1 MNNLA
6 KVRMKNKK
14 ILIHS
19 LVFSPD
25 GVSTA
30 YLYNDIALGF
40 LQSGYEVV
48 VLTTTPHYNR
58 VPEDMAAQP
67 MEKQWAGLYYKSNFK
82 GIPVY
87 HVPQKKYPSFLARVV
102 GFVYWHMVSLLL
114 GLFQK
119 NVSLI
124 LSPSPPLT
132 IGLISI
138 LLGKMKGAKVVYNV
152 QEIYPDF
159 LINQGNLR
167 SGILIQILKRLETTV
182 YHYADAVTTIDQIF
196 YNTIVDRFTEKKKL
210 SIIPNFVD
218 TDIYQPLNK
227 SAYSLDRE
235 IFPSR
240 DSLKLMYAGNIGH
253 AQDWEPLLW
262 IARRFKTAPIEFWVI
277 GEGVLKEQLQEEML
291 RDGLNNIHLLP
302 YQARSGMASVIAYAD
317 LHFIFM
323 NPQME
328 GQGFPSKVYTI
339 MACGKP
345 LLVLSGTNTPITNF
359 LKDKKTAF
367 LITHQDQDARIGALE
382 KLIQELLLDR
392 SVLGEMG
399 EKGCAEIEEHFSK
412 KAVVAQYISLANQL
426 IKEDRH
432 G

>member
-1 MNNLA
+1 
-6 KVRMKNKK
+6 MKKKK

-40 LQSGYEVV
+40 QQSGYEVV
-48 VLTTTPHYNR
+48 VLTTTPHYNL
-58 VPEDMAAQP
+58 VPEDIADQLMK
-67 MEKQWAGLYYKSNFK
+67 KQWAGLYYKSSFH

-87 HVPQKKYPSFLARVV
+87 HVPQKKYRSFLARVI
-102 GFVYWHMVSLLL
+102 GFVYWHLVSFLL

-119 NVSLI
+119 NIDLI

-138 LLGKMKGAKVVYNV
+138 FLGKVKRAKVVYNV

-159 LINQGNLR
+159 LINQGSLR
-167 SGILIQILKRLETTV
+167 SGALIGLLKRLETTV
-182 YHYADAVTTIDQIF
+182 YRYADAVTTIDEVF
-196 YNTIVDRFTEKKKL
+196 YNTVIDRFADKSKL

-218 TDIYQPLNK
+218 TNIYKPI
-227 SAYSLDRE
+227 SESIDSLDQQL
-235 IFPSR
+235 FPRR

-253 AQDWEPLLW
+253 AQDWGPLLT
-262 IARRFKTAPIEFWVI
+262 IARKFKEAPIEFWVI
-277 GEGVLKEQLQEEML
+277 GEGVLKEQLSLEISKE
-291 RDGLNNIHLLP
+291 GLHNIHLLP

-345 LLVLSGTNTPITNF
+345 LLVLSGEHTPIINF
-359 LKDKKTAF
+359 LNDTHSAF
-367 LITHQDQDARIGALE
+367 LITHQNQEARIYALE
-382 KLIQELLLDR
+382 KLIRQLLLDR
-392 SVLGEMG
+392 SELTKMG
-399 EKGCAEIEEHFSK
+399 EDGSRLIEEQFSK
-412 KAVVAQYISLANQL
+412 KAVVTQYVSLADRL
-426 IKEDRH
+426 IKEGRN

>member
-1 MNNLA
+1 
-6 KVRMKNKK
+6 MKNKK

-40 LQSGYEVV
+40 QQSGYEVV

-58 VPEDMAAQP
+58 VQEDITAQP
-67 MEKQWAGLYYKSNFK
+67 MKKKWAGLYYKSNFK

-87 HVPQKKYPSFLARVV
+87 HVPQKKYRSFLARVI
-102 GFVYWHMVSLLL
+102 GFIYWHMISLLL

-119 NVSLI
+119 DLSII

-138 LLGKMKGAKVVYNV
+138 ALGRIKGARVVYNV

-167 SGILIQILKRLETTV
+167 SGILIRILKRLETIV
-182 YHYADAVTTIDQIF
+182 YRYANAVTTIDEIF
-196 YNTIVDRFTEKKKL
+196 YKTIVDRFAEKEKL
-210 SIIPNFVD
+210 TVIPNFVD
-218 TDIYQPLNK
+218 TDIYQPLDERVH
-227 SAYSLDRE
+227 SLDRE
-235 IFPSR
+235 LFPDR

-253 AQDWEPLLW
+253 AQDWEPLLLM
-262 IARRFKTAPIEFWVI
+262 AKKFKAAPIEFWVI
-277 GEGVLKEQLQEEML
+277 GEGVLKEQLRGEISKE
-291 RDGLNNIHLLP
+291 GLTNIHLLP
-302 YQARSGMASVIAYAD
+302 YQARNGMASVIAYAD

-345 LLVLSGTNTPITNF
+345 LLVLSGDNTPITHF
-359 LKDKKTAF
+359 LKDKNSAF
-367 LITHQDQDARIGALE
+367 LITHQDQEERMDALE
-382 KLIQELLLDR
+382 KLIQHLLLDK
-392 SVLGEMG
+392 SQLKSMG
-399 EKGCAEIEEHFSK
+399 KNGCILIEKQFSK
-412 KAVVAQYISLANQL
+412 KSVVTQYVSLAERL
-426 IKEDRH
+426 INEDRH

>member
-1 MNNLA
+1 
-6 KVRMKNKK
+6 MKKKK

-40 LQSGYEVV
+40 QQIGYDVV

-58 VPEDMAAQP
+58 VPEDIAAQP
-67 MEKQWAGLYYKSNFK
+67 LKKQWAGLYYKSNYK
-82 GIPVY
+82 GMPVY
-87 HVPQKKYPSFLARVV
+87 HVPQKKYASFLARAG
-102 GFVYWHMVSLLL
+102 GFVYWHLVSLLL
-114 GLFQK
+114 GLFQR

-167 SGILIQILKRLETTV
+167 SGILIRLLKCLETTV
-182 YHYADAVTTIDQIF
+182 YHYADAVITIDQIF
-196 YNTIVDRFTEKKKL
+196 YNTIVDRFSKKNKL

-218 TDIYQPLNK
+218 TDIYRPISK
-227 SAYSLDRE
+227 SAYSLNQE
-235 IFPSR
+235 VFPNR

-253 AQDWEPLLW
+253 AQDWEPLLRT
-262 IARRFKTAPIEFWVI
+262 AQKFREAPIEFWVI
-277 GEGVLKEQLQEEML
+277 GEGVLKEQLQE
-291 RDGLNNIHLLP
+291 DISKAGLHNIHLLP
-302 YQARSGMASVIAYAD
+302 YQARAGMASVIAYAD

-345 LLVLSGTNTPITNF
+345 LLVLSGANTPIANF
-359 LKDKKTAF
+359 LKDKDAAF
-367 LITHQDQDARIGALE
+367 LITHQDQEARMGALE
-382 KLIQELLLDR
+382 KLIQELLSDR
-392 SVLGEMG
+392 SVLEKMG
-399 EKGCAEIEEHFSK
+399 TNGCAVIEEHFSK
-412 KAVVAQYISLANQL
+412 SAVVAQYISLANHL
-426 IKEDRH
+426 VKEERH
-432 G
+432 E

>member
-1 MNNLA
+1 M
-6 KVRMKNKK
+6 RMKNEK

-40 LQSGYEVV
+40 QQSGYDVV
-48 VLTTTPHYNR
+48 VLTTTPHYNQ
-58 VPEDMAAQP
+58 VPADMIAQP
-67 MEKQWAGLYYKSNFK
+67 MKKQWGGMYYKSDFK

-87 HVPQKKYPSFLARVV
+87 HVPQKKYLSFLARVIA
-102 GFVYWHMVSLLL
+102 FIYWHMVSLLL

-119 NVSLI
+119 NISII

-138 LLGKMKGAKVVYNV
+138 LLGRIKGAKVVYNV

-167 SGILIQILKRLETTV
+167 SEFLVRILKRLETTV
-182 YHYADAVTTIDQIF
+182 YRYADAVTTIDEIF
-196 YNTIVDRFTEKKKL
+196 YKTIVDRFAEKEKL
-210 SIIPNFVD
+210 TVIPNFVD
-218 TDIYQPLNK
+218 TDIYQPLDERVH
-227 SAYSLDRE
+227 SLDQE
-235 IFPSR
+235 LFPDR
-240 DSLKLMYAGNIGH
+240 DSLKFMYAGNIGH
-253 AQDWEPLLW
+253 AQDWEPLLLM
-262 IARRFKTAPIEFWVI
+262 AKKFRAAPIEFWVI
-277 GEGVLKEQLQEEML
+277 GEGVLKEQFRGEISKE
-291 RDGLNNIHLLP
+291 GLTNIHLLP
-302 YQARSGMASVIAYAD
+302 YQARNGMASVIAYAD

-345 LLVLSGTNTPITNF
+345 LLVLSGEHTPISNF
-359 LKDKKTAF
+359 LKDTNSAF
-367 LITHQDQDARIGALE
+367 LITHHDQEARLDALE
-382 KLIQELLLDR
+382 KLIQHLLLDR
-392 SVLGEMG
+392 SELKSMG
-399 EKGCAEIEEHFSK
+399 KNGCKLIEEQFSK
-412 KAVVAQYISLANQL
+412 KAVVSQYLSLAECLINQ
-426 IKEDRH
+426 D
-432 G
+432 

>member
-1 MNNLA
+1 
-6 KVRMKNKK
+6 MKNKK

-40 LQSGYEVV
+40 QQSGYEVV

-58 VPEDMAAQP
+58 VPEDMIAQP
-67 MEKQWAGLYYKSNFK
+67 MKKQWAGLYYKSNFK

-87 HVPQKKYPSFLARVV
+87 HVPQKKYRSFLARVI
-102 GFVYWHMVSLLL
+102 GFVYWHLVSLLL

-119 NVSLI
+119 NICLV

-138 LLGKMKGAKVVYNV
+138 LLGRLKGAKVVYNV

-167 SGILIQILKRLETTV
+167 SGILIRILKRLETTV
-182 YHYADAVTTIDQIF
+182 YRYADAVTTIDEIF
-196 YNTIVDRFTEKKKL
+196 YKTIVDRFAEKKKL
-210 SIIPNFVD
+210 TVIPNFVD
-218 TDIYQPLNK
+218 TDIYQPLGER
-227 SAYSLDRE
+227 AYSLDQE
-235 IFPSR
+235 LFPDR
-240 DSLKLMYAGNIGH
+240 DTLKLMYAGNIGH

-262 IARRFKTAPIEFWVI
+262 IARKFRGAPIGFWVI
-277 GEGVLKEQLQEEML
+277 GEGVLKEQLREVISKE
-291 RDGLNNIHLLP
+291 GLTNIHLLP
-302 YQARSGMASVIAYAD
+302 YQARNGMASVIAYAD

-345 LLVLSGTNTPITNF
+345 LLVLSGEHTPITHF
-359 LKDKKTAF
+359 LKDKNSAF
-367 LITHQDQDARIGALE
+367 LITHQDQETRMDTLG
-382 KLIQELLLDR
+382 KLIQQLLLDR
-392 SVLGEMG
+392 SELKSMG
-399 EKGCAEIEEHFSK
+399 ENGCILIEEQFSK
-412 KAVVAQYISLANQL
+412 KAVVTQYVSLAERL
-426 IKEDRH
+426 INENRH